1 MPPTACPSCRTRLT
15 RRVALGLALV
25 PGLVSTGIAAPAAPA
40 LIDLRQRVAVAPGA
54 PEVTVLT
61 LDACGGAFDAA
72 LLATLVRWQVPA
84 TVFVTGTWIAR
95 QPAGVR
101 ELLSHQQLFELENH
115 GAAHRPAVLGGS
127 VYGMPGAPDRA
138 AIAREIDDGA
148 AVVQRASGRRPLWFR
163 GAGAH
168 YDATG
173 LEVIAERGHRVAG
186 YSVNADDGG
195 TASAATVTQRLLGL
209 QSGDIVLGHL
219 NRPAGGMAEGLA
231 QALPRLLQRGLRFVR
246 LSEAGPLQVLRPARP
261 APAPR
266 VPGTGVS

>member
-1 MPPTACPSCRTRLT
+1 MSPIACPSCRTRLT
-15 RRVALGLALV
+15 RRGALGLALL
-25 PGLVSTGIAAPAAPA
+25 PGLVSTGIAAQATPP
-40 LIDLRQRVAVAPGA
+40 LIDLRQRLAVAPGA
-54 PEVTVLT
+54 PEGVVLT
-61 LDACGGAFDAA
+61 LDACGGAFDAV
-72 LLATLVRWQVPA
+72 LLATLVQWQVPA

-101 ELLSHQQLFELENH
+101 ELLAHPRLFELENH
-115 GAAHRPAVLGGS
+115 GAQHRPAVLGGT

-148 AVVQRASGRRPLWFR
+148 AAVQRASGRRPRWFR

-173 LEVIAERGHRVAG
+173 LAVIREHGHQVAG

-195 TASAATVTQRLLGL
+195 TAGAATAARRLLAL
-209 QSGDIVLGHL
+209 QAGDIVLGHL

-231 QALPRLLQRGLRFVR
+231 QALPRLLERGVRFLR
-246 LSEAGPLQVLRPARP
+246 LSEAGPLQLLRPAPPAAGPRP
-261 APAPR
+261 AGA
-266 VPGTGVS
+266 GAG